1 MIKKGKKKVLVL
13 VVCVNNNN
21 NNNERFITLRNDI
34 ADQQL
39 KTVSSDID
47 EKEKM
52 RLGTEIKQSK
62 LTA

>member
-1 MIKKGKKKVLVL
+1 MLVL

-39 KTVSSDID
+39 KTVSSDIN

>member
-1 MIKKGKKKVLVL
+1 MLVL

-39 KTVSSDID
+39 KTVSSDIN
-47 EKEKM
+47 EKEKNEAWY
-52 RLGTEIKQSK
+52 RNQTIKINSIEG
-62 LTA
+62 